1 MLEIIIAL
9 YASGVFMAMWKLW
22 FPSLKHIKE
31 IAPYSLVARHQTS
44 TTFVVLLIFTIS
56 LPLMIS
62 ALLMDDVAE
71 TFKKSFVKGAVKENE
86 KQ

>member
-1 MLEIIIAL
+1 
-9 YASGVFMAMWKLW
+9 
-22 FPSLKHIKE
+22 
-31 IAPYSLVARHQTS
+31 QTS